1 MDKNSYFWVVKIN
14 KICLVAVLMFLG
26 TGLFAQKR
34 QVKGDMKKPF
44 IFQQQFKHALGLGA
58 TFYDAAGSFEP
69 IYHLAYSPN
78 LALTKSFSDFSIS
91 IGSHITGGYHFES
104 GNDDSAFAYADLPLL
119 LEFNIGHNASKDF
132 YSDLGCF
139 FGGGYSYN
147 YFRGNWQQG
156 PEFTMGMRTFIFGPS
171 FTIRYTR
178 FVAIREEDITTQ
190 ALTISLNLGHYFEQ
204 VKKNNK
210 ISRFTNKGRR

>member
-1 MDKNSYFWVVKIN
+1 MLLWVP
-14 KICLVAVLMFLG
+14 
-26 TGLFAQKR
+26 GLAQKR
-34 QVKGDMKKPF
+34 EVKGQMKKPF
-44 IFQQQFKHALGLGA
+44 LFQQQFKHAVGAGA
-58 TFYDAAGSFEP
+58 TFYSADGSFEP
-69 IYHLAYSPN
+69 IYHIAYSPN
-78 LALTKSFSDFSIS
+78 LALTKNFSDFSITV
-91 IGSHITGGYHFES
+91 GSHLTGGYHPETN
-104 GNDDSAFAYADLPLL
+104 NDDSAYVYADLPLL

-156 PEFTMGMRTFIFGPS
+156 PEITFGMRTFIFGPS

-190 ALTISLNLGHYFEQ
+190 GLTISLNLGHYFEQ

-210 ISRFTNKGRR
+210 ISRFTNRGRR